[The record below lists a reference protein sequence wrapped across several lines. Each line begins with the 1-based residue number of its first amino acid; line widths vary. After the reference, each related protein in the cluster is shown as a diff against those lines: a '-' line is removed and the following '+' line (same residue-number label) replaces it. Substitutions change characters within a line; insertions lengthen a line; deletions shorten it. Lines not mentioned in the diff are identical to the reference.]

1 MLLGALRTYDWAL
14 QFWRPSTITFLSE
27 VLPALSSGI
36 VLQTSFYHFIKS
48 TARALCGQSWW
59 PY

>member
-27 VLPALSSGI
+27 VPPALNSGI
-36 VLQTSFYHFIKS
+36 VVQTSFYHFIKS
-48 TARALCGQSWW
+48 TARALCGQS
-59 PY
+59 